1 MRCKG
6 PGSRDGPPRKQDR
19 QQHVRRK
26 PHSWLFP
33 SEAALRTPGSGRG
46 GEREASGNPET
57 LTEAALVESL
67 FSPGYSGKELR
78 SREVATR
85 KDLRITRHHRH

>member
-1 MRCKG
+1 MWCKG
-6 PGSRDGPPRKQDR
+6 PGGRDGPPRKQDQ

-33 SEAALRTPGSGRG
+33 GEAAPRTPGSGRG
-46 GEREASGNPET
+46 EEREASGNPET
-57 LTEAALVESL
+57 LTEAALVERL
-67 FSPGYSGKELR
+67 FSPGYSGREVR
-78 SREVATR
+78 SREVATW